1 MLGVVSLWVCLS
13 SAVDAYAMSLF
24 WMHMIEHLTLIMLVP
39 ALLVLGHPLTVLRAS
54 GGEGWQE
61 RFDRFMYSPP
71 IAILTHPF
79 VGMAVYAVVVFYTH
93 LTPFMD
99 RMAENP
105 HLMVAEQLAYISA
118 GWLMLLSLIGE
129 EPIRWQTPYLLRLAL
144 LIVAMIPD
152 TFVGII
158 LLQTQKDPFP
168 MYMAMRP
175 PWAPP
180 ALRDLDIGGSLD
192 VVGRR
197 RADDAAERGHRDFPH
212 LRADQRP
219 DPRPLARVGPHQQPR
234 GPGGTHRWPRRG
246 NAWRGY

>member
-1 MLGVVSLWVCLS
+1 MSPSSMMPPLTWHTFFTTWNLHIGWSIVSVALLVGYVAGLRAARRRGHNPVGPARIASFVLGVVSLWVCLS

-105 HLMVAEQLAYISA
+105 HLMVVEQLAYISA
-118 GWLMLLSLIGE
+118 GWLMLL
-129 EPIRWQTPYLLRLAL
+129 AL
-144 LIVAMIPD
+144 D
-152 TFVGII
+152 
-158 LLQTQKDPFP
+158 
-168 MYMAMRP
+168 
-175 PWAPP
+175 
-180 ALRDLDIGGSLD
+180 
-192 VVGRR
+192 
-197 RADDAAERGHRDFPH
+197 
-212 LRADQRP
+212 
-219 DPRPLARVGPHQQPR
+219 
-234 GPGGTHRWPRRG
+234 RRG
-246 NAWRGY
+246 ADPVADAVPAPVGAARSWR